1 MAVAVVVAN
10 TIHTS
15 VTVIVQAVKVVRKW
29 TLEEVK
35 AYCRGVQSVAQGAF
49 VVQIRVVAI
58 AQTAGDV
65 TANDIVQVVTQVWV
79 KPRREIRVGQTE
91 GRLVDNAVVIERHV
105 VDLVVRREGKRLRTN
120 LKTKSA
126 GRRLRVDITAVVV
139 DPPNGLVTV

>member
-10 TIHTS
+10 TVNTAIA
-15 VTVIVQAVKVVRKW
+15 VIVQAVKVVRKW